1 MEDPLTSGDHEMPGH
16 DAEIGEEH
24 DGKDGPEP
32 VGPAD
37 SNVLLHVHGGVC
49 LKRVVAHI
57 E

>member
-49 LKRVVAHI
+49 LKRVVAHV